1 MKDLLKATDKEIL
14 AEAMRL
20 REGYK
25 MKRVLRYNTT
35 RDLSVHNESDAEHV
49 FALIFL
55 AQYFLR
61 AEPGALS
68 LNAERVYTI
77 LLFHDFGEIT
87 YGDIVTYEKTKA
99 HEEREKGAA
108 KEIFASLPETLQ
120 DMGLSAWEEYEGRS
134 SPEARMAYA
143 LDKIEPLFELLDA
156 VNEQSMKRLKIT
168 YEMHIEHKM
177 KAVEG
182 YPLLTR
188 FTEVISND
196 MRSRD
201 IFWKE

>member
-143 LDKIEPLFELLDA
+143 LSSL
-156 VNEQSMKRLKIT
+156 
-168 YEMHIEHKM
+168 
-177 KAVEG
+177 
-182 YPLLTR
+182 
-188 FTEVISND
+188 
-196 MRSRD
+196 MR
-201 IFWKE
+201 

>member
-1 MKDLLKATDKEIL
+1 MTDLLKATDEEIL

-35 RDLSVHNESDAEHV
+35 RDFSVHNESDAEHV
-49 FALIFL
+49 FALIYL

-61 AEPGALS
+61 VELGATS

-87 YGDIVTYEKTKA
+87 YGDVVTYHKTKA
-99 HEEREKGAA
+99 HIEREAGAA
-108 KEIFASLPETLQ
+108 EQVFASLPDILQ
-120 DMGLSAWEEYEGRS
+120 EVGLGAWKEYEQHS
-134 SPEARMAYA
+134 TPEARFAYA
-143 LDKIEPLFELLDA
+143 LDKIEPLFELLDE
-156 VNEQSMKRLKIT
+156 VNEKSMKRLKIT
-168 YEMHIEHKM
+168 YEMHISHKL

-182 YPLLTR
+182 YPVLTR
-188 FTEVISND
+188 FVEVISSD
-196 MRSRD
+196 MKTRD